1 MNVDSLAT
9 GPTSAEGKAVVAKN
23 AIKHGI
29 FAKEFII
36 DSGDGQENPAE
47 YHRLL
52 QGLQDDLKPVGQM
65 EQLLVEKIA
74 VNWWRLRRVLRYE
87 TGETQRQLCGC
98 KEDAMFFAFQQNQ
111 DAKAEDI
118 QPFYDFEHRVRS
130 LPSEEALNKIS
141 RYDTALERS
150 NARNLTMLKALQE
163 ERRRI
168 NALASGF
175 VSIRGRA

>member
-1 MNVDSLAT
+1 MEPMNVDSLAT

-29 FAKEFII
+29 FAKEVII
-36 DSGDGQENPAE
+36 DSGDGQEDPAE

-74 VNWWRLRRVLRYE
+74 VNWWRLRRVLRFE

-98 KEDAMFFAFQQNQ
+98 NEDAMFFAYQQNQ

-118 QPFYDFEHRVRS
+118 QPFYDYEHRVRS
-130 LPSEEALNKIS
+130 LPSEEALNKVIKYDVSIERSIS
-141 RYDTALERS
+141 R
-150 NARNLTMLKALQE
+150 NLAMLKDLQ
-163 ERRRI
+163 RQRV
-168 NALASGF
+168 SGD
-175 VSIRGRA
+175 